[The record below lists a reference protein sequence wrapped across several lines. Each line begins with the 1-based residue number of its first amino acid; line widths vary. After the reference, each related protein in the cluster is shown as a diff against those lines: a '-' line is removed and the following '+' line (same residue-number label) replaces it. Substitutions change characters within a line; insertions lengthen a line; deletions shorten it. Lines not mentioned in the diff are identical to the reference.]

1 MSLADSAGALLEA
14 ATGGG
19 GAPDQLTLAVDGE
32 RFAGWVKIDVER
44 SLDLFSH
51 NFSLAYVDR
60 WASGNKP
67 WPIREGAKAQVHFG
81 SKLIMTGRVN
91 YGEWLVNDEDWTLT
105 SRGRS
110 LTGDLED
117 CSAIY
122 KTGHWK
128 KAAPLTI
135 VKNLIADYKLTA
147 VSAALEAL
155 TPLARFALQEGESV
169 HDAIERLCK
178 AASLLAVTTPEGNI
192 ELVRSDIPRGRIV
205 EVPVGSATQ
214 RRVSTNDSERFSN
227 YYVVGQSSGNRNHN
241 GEAVAT
247 QKDGVED
254 ESVERHRPLVVL
266 AEHGVAQRAQL
277 KARATWERNVRAGRS
292 MRYTIL
298 IPGALAPNKEPW
310 TPGWHCVVKD
320 GPLGIDD
327 TLLLVRAN
335 IRGGSDELMTEL
347 EFTLPEAYSMLA
359 YPPRKK
365 LNPKPKVD
373 KPLVAPVCFDPSDP
387 ASAAAA
393 RRALGV

>member
-1 MSLADSAGALLEA
+1 MSLADAAGALLDA
-14 ATGGG
+14 ATAGGKP
-19 GAPDQLTLAVDGE
+19 PDQLTLAIDGE
-32 RFAGWVKIDVER
+32 RYAGWLTVDVER
-44 SLDLFSH
+44 SLDMFSH
-51 NFSLAYVDR
+51 SFALAYVDR
-60 WASGNKP
+60 WATGNKP

-81 SKLIMTGRVN
+81 SKLIMTGWVN
-91 YGEWLVNDEDWTLT
+91 YGEWLVNDEDWRLT
-105 SRGRS
+105 ARGRS

-117 CSAIY
+117 CSAAY
-122 KTGHWK
+122 LTGHWK

-135 VKNLIADYKLTA
+135 VKQLIKDYKISA

-155 TPLARFALQEGESV
+155 TPIRRFALQEGESV

-178 AASLLAVTTPEGNI
+178 AASLLAITTPEGNI
-192 ELVRSDIPRGRIV
+192 ELVRSDVPRGRIV
-205 EVPVGSATQ
+205 DVPVAQATQ

-227 YYVVGQSSGNRNHN
+227 YYVVGQSTGDRNRA
-241 GEAVAT
+241 GET
-247 QKDGVED
+247 IESQKDGEVD
-254 ESVERHRPLVVL
+254 TSVERHRPLVVL

-298 IPGALAPNKEPW
+298 IPGVLAPNKEPW
-310 TPGWHCVVKD
+310 TPGWHCNVKD

-335 IRGGSDELMTEL
+335 IRGSYEELMTEL
-347 EFTLPEAYSMLA
+347 EFTLPEAYTMLV

-365 LNPKPKVD
+365 LNAKPKVE
-373 KPLVAPVCFDPSDP
+373 KPAAVPVCFDPNDP

-393 RRALGV
+393 RRALGL